1 MEHVCTDFD
10 IDIVWDKN
18 ICMYACM
25 HDRLMNKSFYD
36 AIYLFAQWAK
46 AKLRWKKLNRFV
58 PTILIFLSLLLSSS

>member
-18 ICMYACM
+18 IHMYVCMY
-25 HDRLMNKSFYD
+25 DRLMNKSFYD

-46 AKLRWKKLNRFV
+46 ANLRWKKLN
-58 PTILIFLSLLLSSS
+58 